1 MRRGDAVAGIA
12 HRIVN
17 VAGPDPAER
26 REVCW
31 RNVDGPA
38 PRILDGHLGEAREHE
53 AEALGRLADGARVT
67 RERVIDRPPR
77 PPATPAR
84 PPRRRRCGRRAW
96 SESSAAMCGGR

>member
-38 PRILDGHLGEAREHE
+38 PRILDGHLGEARERE

-77 PPATPAR
+77 PPATSAEGDAAVAR
-84 PPRRRRCGRRAW
+84 GPKVAQRCA
-96 SESSAAMCGGR
+96 EVADEP